1 MRAPAALM
9 LAALLVPALPALAE
23 EFREVAVDAAV
34 LFDGPSDRAAKRFI
48 AIRGTPLEV
57 LSTLG
62 AWVKVRD
69 VAGDVLWIP
78 RAELGDSRNVIVS
91 RALASVRRTA
101 GDVGVLLFQAERGV
115 LLEVVDGSAPA
126 GWLRVRHRDG
136 TVGFVAAAEV
146 WGR

>member
-1 MRAPAALM
+1 MRAPAAL
-9 LAALLVPALPALAE
+9 AFVALLAPALPALAE
-23 EFREVAVDAAV
+23 GFREVAVDAAV
-34 LFDGPSDRAAKRFI
+34 LYDGPSDRAARRFI

-62 AWVKVRD
+62 NWVKVRD

-78 RAELGDSRNVIVS
+78 RADLGESRNVIVS

-115 LLEVVDGSAPA
+115 LLEVVDESAPA

-136 TVGFVAAAEV
+136 TVGFVSVAEV